1 LLSRSPRCISYK
13 NNARCCRG
21 GVIYSALLFFVLIIE
36 SEITER
42 ISKFSE
48 RNEREKERERERERE
63 GIKKKSRRKG
73 VPSRAGG
80 RFHQAYAHA
89 TLQRFPQ
96 RPELFL
102 AAIIIHFFLK
112 FWSFFFSLSLSFFLC
127 VCFFVKFVVVVG
139 KKYAKEE

>member
-1 LLSRSPRCISYK
+1 M
-13 NNARCCRG
+13 
-21 GVIYSALLFFVLIIE
+21 LIIE

-48 RNEREKERERERERE
+48 RNEREKERERERERRH
-63 GIKKKSRRKG
+63 KKKSRRKG

-112 FWSFFFSLSLSFFLC
+112 FWSFFFSLSLSLSFFFARVFLS
-127 VCFFVKFVVVVG
+127 FVVVVVG

>member
-1 LLSRSPRCISYK
+1 MLL
-13 NNARCCRG
+13 
-21 GVIYSALLFFVLIIE
+21 IE

-48 RNEREKERERERERE
+48 RKREREKAF
-63 GIKKKSRRKG
+63 KKKSRRKG
-73 VPSRAGG
+73 APSRAGG

-102 AAIIIHFFLK
+102 AAIVIIHFFFEVLE
-112 FWSFFFSLSLSFFLC
+112 FFLLSFF
-127 VCFFVKFVVVVG
+127 VG

>member
-1 LLSRSPRCISYK
+1 MLSRSPRCISYK
-13 NNARCCRG
+13 NNAHCCR
-21 GVIYSALLFFVLIIE
+21 GVIYSALFFVLIIE

-48 RNEREKERERERERE
+48 RNEREKERERERE

-89 TLQRFPQ
+89 TFQRFPQ

-102 AAIIIHFFLK
+102 AAIIIHFFFEVLE
-112 FWSFFFSLSLSFFLC
+112 FFLLSLSLSFVFFC
-127 VCFFVKFVVVVG
+127 ACFFVICCCCCW
-139 KKYAKEE
+139 KKIRERRRF

>member
-1 LLSRSPRCISYK
+1 M
-13 NNARCCRG
+13 
-21 GVIYSALLFFVLIIE
+21 LIIE

-102 AAIIIHFFLK
+102 AAIIIHFFFEVLE
-112 FWSFFFSLSLSFFLC
+112 FFLLSLSLSFFFARVFLS
-127 VCFFVKFVVVVG
+127 FVVVVVG